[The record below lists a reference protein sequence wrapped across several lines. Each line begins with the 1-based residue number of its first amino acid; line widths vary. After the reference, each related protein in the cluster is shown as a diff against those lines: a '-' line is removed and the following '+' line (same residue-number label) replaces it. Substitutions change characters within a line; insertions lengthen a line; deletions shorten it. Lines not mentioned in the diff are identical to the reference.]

1 MPTTYIVQI
10 RMSFTSTVTW
20 YFIHRLQLISI
31 AWHWYFLTHSLMNH
45 VTQIS
50 NLQYIINLKEYVCHN
65 KYVIPKGASQ
75 SNWSKIQIVEWN
87 WVNFIVG
94 EFLTQSIHCR
104 LGRCGN
110 LKDFSQKHMGYRKNV
125 SVYRFDTRGWGIDV
139 NCCLLAAR

>member
-1 MPTTYIVQI
+1 MIHPNIKTIKKCQTTYVVQI
-10 RMSFTSTVTW
+10 KMSFTSTVTW

-45 VTQIS
+45 VKQIS
-50 NLQYIINLKEYVCHN
+50 NLQYIINWKEFVCHN

-75 SNWSKIQIVEWN
+75 SNWSKIQVSGMELS
-87 WVNFIVG
+87 VNFLVG

-110 LKDFSQKHMGYRKNV
+110 LKDCFRNTW
-125 SVYRFDTRGWGIDV
+125 DTGKFFLSID
-139 NCCLLAAR
+139 LIL